1 MSILASRL
9 YLVPNWDTFLTELMY
24 GIRNMTVLSIV
35 NPTGPSP
42 LLNSMTQHTISWV
55 PGPPYRS
62 NVIQNARS
70 ETTTPEE
77 GCGHGPH
84 IEAMPSRIPDQR
96 LLLQRRGVVMEM
108 NYCIMETPPVG

>member
-24 GIRNMTVLSIV
+24 GIRNMTVLSMV

-55 PGPPYRS
+55 PGPPYYRS
-62 NVIQNARS
+62 KNAKS

-77 GCGHGPH
+77 GCGHGD
-84 IEAMPSRIPDQR
+84 E
-96 LLLQRRGVVMEM
+96 LLYHGDTSCGM
-108 NYCIMETPPVG
+108 NTWMSL